1 MPAEQCSSRLDRS
14 PTSPGTRFFRDL
26 PTTAE
31 KAGLKPAIV
40 SSSSTQRSTTSRPSQ
55 KHAKP
60 LRRFVTARGVPFVDL
75 TLSDDDDDTPV
86 FTKPAATQSG
96 VIDLTNTSD
105 SEDDADIKPIPIMPP
120 KSEAQRKREME
131 EDKRKG
137 LNQSRLS
144 FGGTPGAGSRP
155 LSFSSSQRSSGS
167 LAPTLGSSP
176 SPATR
181 GPLTNKT
188 STPKVTAP
196 SVTTKGKGKERAE
209 SPALSSQT
217 APSGSTTQLKKYPA
231 PSRESKP
238 QTTVR
243 SSASRSVQSL
253 PRSQSSFSL
262 PANDATPSPEHTPTE
277 LHGGKPKS
285 FEPAFAAAAKKSSGI
300 FKTANDTKAYAKS
313 SRAVSRADL
322 PTSTARESRNA
333 LPTPATPHVSRQN
346 ASPEAS
352 SASRRR
358 ASEALDE
365 VESVRHTRASSR
377 QKSTEPTQVASRPT
391 RARPVPGAYEIPSLD
406 AIEWPTVP
414 GSSHATTRKKRKVE
428 GVKREVDVIAEAVD
442 EKRAEESRDR
452 DRGISCVHSLGE
464 ELSSSPEP
472 EKQSPAP
479 LLAVPGPR
487 TPTKR
492 DVRKTTSRSTT
503 PQSSRAAVLFSSRS
517 SQSAPTKQRS
527 PLKAP
532 SKLSNSITLG
542 GSSSEEVDQKIPPS
556 SPLTE
561 LSELS
566 DEEKDEETKTPT
578 KSSALNV
585 QSATP
590 RASIPKA
597 ESVKEVEV
605 EQQSTEV
612 EVDLDDIDLSEWDN
626 FAWSAKPEAA
636 TTPVK
641 SDPGFSTPL
650 KRASSVAQATP
661 GRSSSKR
668 ASAELVVPDSVKK
681 RKVEQEKWDRIVEE
695 TRVAKEAEEM
705 EQRKKEEESARKIEE
720 IVAEQPDQDQEEE
733 DMGALLAGLEQSPQK
748 ASSSD
753 LPDSVQS
760 RQEAANARKEAQRLK
775 KEVRD
780 AEKKAAAK
788 RKQEAKE
795 RDQQQRRFD
804 RTLQGIKIG
813 REEEAVW
820 DEIDNSDDSE
830 DDLSDVGTDE
840 ELDLSDAD
848 DPMEDDER
856 GFDLDD
862 VAAQLKSKGLA
873 VDDNLLRDAKKGA
886 FQAEAPLNW
895 DGFWETSFKTTSG
908 GIEIP
913 EMDIASSDEFI
924 REIKECCSQR
934 DISALATIV
943 SSGGLNLINKEH
955 DLSVCNWLF
964 KCALSA
970 VDARW
975 ASTAA
980 TTLIQ
985 WISTRSPSL
994 ADSLV
999 PWTSLILSQLG
1010 ARKSIL
1016 ACQGLH
1022 DLSSPMVI
1030 SKEREQV
1037 CIQLLRVLT
1046 CVLTKQLGKATFSR
1060 RLLPSLLLL
1069 GIDTSSSD
1077 ALRSHV
1083 VDAVRTLLVHDGR
1096 HRLDD
1101 EPRMIAAQIV
1111 KSTESYG
1118 PDVRCAVLQFLGET
1132 TAESRDVYTWLGAEY
1147 LFESLGAGSILAEV
1161 NAMTNKPSVP
1171 PITKVI
1177 PVVDQYSDSLRPAP
1191 TVGVDWVVKNIEMT
1205 FMFATINNPAKI
1217 LDAVPPKLSSDE
1229 SGRDLMQKHIMADFR
1244 HSLKTSMNSIP
1255 DQSDGSKRPTVKARL
1270 HELVETI
1277 DLLFEEETSRRIR
1290 ARKLGPGL
1298 KFGKNGQSRLNMSK
1312 GKGKAEV

>member
-1 MPAEQCSSRLDRS
+1 MPAEQRSSFLDRS

-26 PTTAE
+26 PAIAE

-60 LRRFVTARGVPFVDL
+60 LRRFVTATAQGVPFVDL

-96 VIDLTNTSD
+96 VIDFTNTSD
-105 SEDDADIKPIPIMPP
+105 SEDDEDIKPIPIMPP
-120 KSEAQRKREME
+120 KSEAQRRREME

-144 FGGTPGAGSRP
+144 FGGGPGAGSRP
-155 LSFSSSQRSSGS
+155 LSYSSSQRSSGS

-181 GPLTNKT
+181 EPLTNKT

-196 SVTTKGKGKERAE
+196 PVMTKGKAKERAE
-209 SPALSSQT
+209 PPALSSQT
-217 APSGSTTQLKKYPA
+217 APPGSTSQLKKYPA

-238 QTTVR
+238 QPTVR
-243 SSASRSVQSL
+243 SSASRSIQSL

-262 PANDATPSPEHTPTE
+262 PANDATPSPEHTPAE
-277 LHGGKPKS
+277 LHGGEPKS

-322 PTSTARESRNA
+322 PTSTAPESRNA

-406 AIEWPTVP
+406 AAIWPTVP
-414 GSSHATTRKKRKVE
+414 RSTHVTTRRKRKVE
-428 GVKREVDVIAEAVD
+428 GVKREVDVVAEAVD

-479 LLAVPGPR
+479 LSAVPGPR

-492 DVRKTTSRSTT
+492 DARKTTSRSTT

-527 PLKAP
+527 PLKSP

-542 GSSSEEVDQKIPPS
+542 GSSSKEVEQMIPPS

-561 LSELS
+561 LTELS
-566 DEEKDEETKTPT
+566 DEEEEEETKTPT
-578 KSSALNV
+578 KSSALSV

-605 EQQSTEV
+605 EQEPIEV
-612 EVDLDDIDLSEWDN
+612 EVDLDDIDLTEWDN
-626 FAWSAKPEAA
+626 FAWSAKPEAP

-650 KRASSVAQATP
+650 KRASSVAQVTP
-661 GRSSSKR
+661 RRSSSKR
-668 ASAELVVPDSVKK
+668 ASAGLVVPDSVKK

-720 IVAEQPDQDQEEE
+720 IVAEQPDQDEEEE
-733 DMGALLAGLEQSPQK
+733 DMGALLASGLEQSPQK
-748 ASSSD
+748 ASSSN
-753 LPDSVQS
+753 LPDAVQS
-760 RQEAANARKEAQRLK
+760 RQEAANARKEEQRLK

-804 RTLQGIKIG
+804 RTLQGIKTG

-856 GFDLDD
+856 EFDLDN

-955 DLSVCNWLF
+955 DLSVCKWLF
-964 KCALSA
+964 MCALSA

-1030 SKEREQV
+1030 SKERDQV
-1037 CIQLLRVLT
+1037 CIQLLRFLT
-1046 CVLTKQLGKATFSR
+1046 CVLTKQLGKTTFSR
-1060 RLLPSLLLL
+1060 LLLPSLLLL

-1077 ALRSHV
+1077 ALKSHV
-1083 VDAVRTLLVHDGR
+1083 VDAVRTLLLIHTIAQ
-1096 HRLDD
+1096 RLDD

-1147 LFESLGAGSILAEV
+1147 LFESLGAGRHQ
-1161 NAMTNKPSVP
+1161 TNKPSVP

-1191 TVGVDWVVKNIEMT
+1191 TVEIDWVVKNFEMT

-1217 LDAVPPKLSSDE
+1217 LDAVPPKLTSDE

-1244 HSLKTSMNSIP
+1244 HSLKASMNSIP